1 MNIRYALFGLTIL
14 TGFVFAVY
22 QGWTQRNLTAE
33 DAAATMLRADFQAD
47 YVLMVAEAY
56 SRDGEA
62 QRAISQLGFL
72 ATEGE
77 PYNPYGLTSDAI
89 AFGEANGYSSH
100 DLDLLLALQGGLL
113 AFDPSFASTP
123 EP

>member
-1 MNIRYALFGLTIL
+1 MNIRHILFGLTIL

-22 QGWTQRNLTAE
+22 QGWAQRPVSAQ
-33 DAAATMLRADFQAD
+33 DAPPSMLRADFQSD

-56 SRDGEA
+56 SADGDA

-77 PYNPYGLTSDAI
+77 PYNPYGMASDALI
-89 AFGEANGYSSH
+89 FGEENGYSSR
-100 DLDLLLALQGGLL
+100 DLDLLLALQSGLL
-113 AFDPSFASTP
+113 SFDPNFATA